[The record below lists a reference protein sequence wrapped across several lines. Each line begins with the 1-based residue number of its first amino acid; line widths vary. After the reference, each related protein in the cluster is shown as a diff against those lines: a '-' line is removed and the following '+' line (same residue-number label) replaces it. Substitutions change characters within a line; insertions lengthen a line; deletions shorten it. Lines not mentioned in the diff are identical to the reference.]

1 MVNIKIFN
9 PLSSRHDIKINHS
22 TSESSRGGWRVG
34 ICHSSLMEKEHLR
47 LLAPGLAQLT
57 SPLRF
62 QQAHLQPPPRSQ
74 HFPFSSP
81 LIMYCSSA
89 EQLAHSTTSIFS
101 CWQYTSHP
109 YKMYRAPDYTTCLQ
123 LQYSRISSGI
133 GDLCNNFVCL
143 EGGGWGGWCHLTLIS
158 FPHLFPWQQRCEFN
172 NPAFGQAPLAGWCV
186 LASCSRWCTRG
197 ACFPPPPHT
206 HVANGRLILPQTHRC
221 TANARFIPQK
231 PFLMWTSATGQ
242 LMIINDFFSPL
253 CMLSLISNIFF
264 YAALQRD

>member
-133 GDLCNNFVCL
+133 GDLRNNFLFVWR
-143 EGGGWGGWCHLTLIS
+143 EG
-158 FPHLFPWQQRCEFN
+158 
-172 NPAFGQAPLAGWCV
+172 V
-186 LASCSRWCTRG
+186 
-197 ACFPPPPHT
+197 
-206 HVANGRLILPQTHRC
+206 GRLMSLDLNLLPT
-221 TANARFIPQK
+221 
-231 PFLMWTSATGQ
+231 
-242 LMIINDFFSPL
+242 PL
-253 CMLSLISNIFF
+253 SVA
-264 YAALQRD
+264 AALWI